1 MSDTVIVNPVVY
13 AVTVSGITGGVGA
26 TSLDQLTDVSVT
38 SATTGYTLIH
48 DGTQFVSTL
57 GTGTFAAATHTHPQS
72 SITGLT
78 TFVAQTTTGLLD
90 LGDAISAIGTIGT
103 AGYLDVPPTGDA
115 GVGQVVKGNDTR
127 LTDAR
132 TAVAHTHPSTAISDS
147 TSPGRAVLT
156 AATAADQRTALG
168 LGSIATFPAGAFS
181 LTAHDHNA
189 AVITSGQFTPTQIAT
204 GATGST
210 VCIGNDARLSDARAP
225 NGSASGD
232 LYGSFPSP
240 NVGKLRGTTI
250 STTAPTDGQSLT
262 YVAGTGLWTPT
273 TIAASGDLS
282 GTYPAPSVVKLRGNA
297 LAVATP
303 TNGQVLTWVSST
315 SSWTPAGAPAAAI
328 SYATNTAAAT
338 VSVSTTGY
346 SLIGSRLSL
355 AAGTWLVNSTITV
368 SHTTSTDL
376 TGFRIASNDATP
388 VVYAST
394 EARTAASGDN
404 MCVSMTTIMVLAAT
418 KSIGHEAR
426 AVTAGTTVQIQTSAA
441 NGTSPYA
448 TQLNAIRIA

>member
-1 MSDTVIVNPVVY
+1 MSTITVNPVIY
-13 AVTVSGITGGVGA
+13 EVTVSGITGGIGA
-26 TSLDQLTDVSVT
+26 TNLDGLSDVSVT
-38 SATTGYTLIH
+38 TATTGYTLIH
-48 DGTQFVSTL
+48 NGTQFVSVL
-57 GTGTFAAATHTHPQS
+57 GTGTFAAATHTHAQGD
-72 SITGLT
+72 ITGLT
-78 TFVAQTTTGLLD
+78 AALAQDGTDIAALQASVA
-90 LGDAISAIGTIGT
+90 AIGTIGT
-103 AGYLDVPPTGDA
+103 AGYLNVPASGDA

-132 TAVAHTHPSTAISDS
+132 TAVGHTHPASAISDS
-147 TSPGRAVLT
+147 TAQGRSVLT
-156 AATAADQRTALG
+156 AATAADQRTAMG
-168 LGSIATFPAGAFS
+168 LGSIATFSSGIFS

-210 VCIGNDARLSDARAP
+210 VCIGNDARLSDSRAP
-225 NGSASGD
+225 NGAASGD

-240 NVGKLRGTTI
+240 NVGKLRGTAI
-250 STTAPTDGQSLT
+250 SATAPTDGQVMT
-262 YVAGTGLWTPT
+262 YATATGWTPT

-282 GTYPAPSVVKLRGNA
+282 GTYPAPSVVKLRGQT
-297 LAVATP
+297 VSATAP
-303 TNGQVLTWVSST
+303 TNGQVLTWVT
-315 SSWTPAGAPAAAI
+315 ATGWTPAGAPAAAI
-328 SYATNTAAAT
+328 AYATNTAAAT

-368 SHTTSTDL
+368 SHTTGTSL

-394 EARTAASGDN
+394 EARTVQSAHN
-404 MCVSMTTIMVLAAT
+404 MSVSMSAIIVLAAT

-426 AVTAGTTVQIQTSAA
+426 AETAGTTVQIQTSAT

-448 TQLNAIRIA
+448 TQINAIRIA

>member
-1 MSDTVIVNPVVY
+1 MSTITINPVIY

-38 SATTGYTLIH
+38 AATTGYTLIH
-48 DGTQFVSTL
+48 DGTQFVSQL
-57 GTGTFAAATHTHPQS
+57 GTGTFAAAAHTHAQS
-72 SITGLT
+72 DITGLT
-78 TFVAQTTTGLLD
+78 AALAQDGTDIAALQASVA
-90 LGDAISAIGTIGT
+90 AIGTIGT
-103 AGYLDVPPTGDA
+103 AGYLNVPASGDA

-127 LTDAR
+127 LTNAR
-132 TAVAHTHPSTAISDS
+132 TAVAHTHPASAISDS
-147 TSPGRAVLT
+147 TSQGRAVLT
-156 AATAADQRTALG
+156 AATAADQRTAMG
-168 LGSIATFPAGAFS
+168 LGSIATFSSGVFS

-210 VCIGNDARLSDARAP
+210 VCIGNDARLSDSRAP
-225 NGSASGD
+225 NGAASGD

-240 NVGKLRGTTI
+240 NVGKLRGTAI
-250 STTAPTDGQSLT
+250 SATAPTDGQVMT
-262 YVAGTGLWTPT
+262 YATATGWTPT

-282 GTYPAPSVVKLRGNA
+282 GTYPAPSVVKLRGQT
-297 LAVATP
+297 VSATAP
-303 TNGQVLTWVSST
+303 TNGQVLTWVT
-315 SSWTPAGAPAAAI
+315 ATGWTPAGAPAAAI

-368 SHTTSTDL
+368 SHTTGTDL

-394 EARTAASGDN
+394 EARTVQSAHN
-404 MCVSMTTIMVLAAT
+404 MSVSMSAIIVLAAT

-426 AVTAGTTVQIQTSAA
+426 AETAGTTVQIQTSAT

-448 TQLNAIRIA
+448 TQINAIRIA

>member
-1 MSDTVIVNPVVY
+1 MSTITVNPVIY
-13 AVTVSGITGGVGA
+13 EVTVSGITGGIGA
-26 TSLDQLTDVSVT
+26 TSLDQLTDVSAT

-48 DGTQFVSTL
+48 DGTQFVSQL
-57 GTGTFAAATHTHPQS
+57 GTGTFAAATHTHAQS
-72 SITGLT
+72 DITGLT
-78 TFVAQTTTGLLD
+78 TFVSQTGTNFSD
-90 LGDAISAIGTIGT
+90 VNDAITAIGVIGT
-103 AGYLDVPPTGDA
+103 AGYLNVPASGDA

-147 TSPGRAVLT
+147 TAQGRAVLT
-156 AATAADQRTALG
+156 AATAADQRTAMG
-168 LGSIATFPAGAFS
+168 LGSIATFSSGVYS
-181 LTAHDHNA
+181 LTSHTHDA
-189 AVITSGQFTPTQIAT
+189 AAIVTGQFTPTQV
-204 GATGST
+204 ATGST
-210 VCIGNDARLSDARAP
+210 GSTLCIGNDARLSDSRAP
-225 NGSASGD
+225 NGTATGD

-240 NVGKLRGTTI
+240 NVGKLRGTAI
-250 STTAPTDGQSLT
+250 STTAPTDGQVLT
-262 YVAGTGLWTPT
+262 YATATGWTPT

-282 GTYPAPSVVKLRGNA
+282 GTYPAPSVVKLRGQTVSA
-297 LAVATP
+297 TTP
-303 TNGQVLTWVSST
+303 TNGQVLTWVT
-315 SSWTPAGAPAAAI
+315 ATGWTPAGAPAAAI

-394 EARTAASGDN
+394 EARTVASADN
-404 MCVSMTTIMVLAAT
+404 MSVSMSTIIVLAAA

-426 AVTAGTTVQIQTSAA
+426 AATTGTTVQIQTSAT

-448 TQLNAIRIA
+448 TQINAIRIA

>member
-1 MSDTVIVNPVVY
+1 VSTITVNPVIY
-13 AVTVSGITGGVGA
+13 EVTVSGITGGIGA
-26 TSLDQLTDVSVT
+26 TKLDDLTDVSAT

-48 DGTQFVSTL
+48 DGTQFVSQL
-57 GTGTFAAATHTHPQS
+57 GTGTFAAATHTHAQS
-72 SITGLT
+72 DITGLT
-78 TFVAQTTTGLLD
+78 TFVSQTTTNFVD
-90 LGDAISAIGTIGT
+90 VNDAITAIGVIGT
-103 AGYLDVPPTGDA
+103 AGYLDVPASGNA
-115 GVGQVVKGNDTR
+115 GVGQVVKGTDTR

-132 TAVAHTHPSTAISDS
+132 TALAHTHPSTAISDS

-156 AATAADQRTALG
+156 ASTAADQRTALG
-168 LGSIATFPAGAFS
+168 LGSIATFSSGVYS
-181 LTAHDHNA
+181 LTSHTHDA
-189 AVITSGQFTPTQIAT
+189 ASIVTGQFTPTQVAT
-204 GATGST
+204 GATGAT
-210 VCIGNDARLSDARAP
+210 VCIGNDARLSDSRAP
-225 NGSASGD
+225 NGTATGD

-240 NVGKLRGTTI
+240 NVGKLRGTAI
-250 STTAPTDGQSLT
+250 STTAPTDGQVLT
-262 YVAGTGLWTPT
+262 YATATGWTPT

-282 GTYPAPSVVKLRGNA
+282 GNYPGPSVVKLRGQTVSA
-297 LAVATP
+297 TTP
-303 TNGQVLTWVSST
+303 TNGQVLTWVT
-315 SSWTPAGAPAAAI
+315 ATGWTPAGAPAAAI

-394 EARTAASGDN
+394 EARTVASADN
-404 MCVSMTTIMVLAAT
+404 MSVSMSTIIVLAAT

-426 AVTAGTTVQIQTSAA
+426 AATSGTTVQIQTSAA
-441 NGTSPYA
+441 SGTSPYA
-448 TQLNAIRIA
+448 TQINAIRIA

>member
-1 MSDTVIVNPVVY
+1 MSTITVNPVIY
-13 AVTVSGITGGVGA
+13 EVTVSGITGGVGA
-26 TSLDQLTDVSVT
+26 TNLDGLSDVSVT
-38 SATTGYTLIH
+38 TATTGYTLIH
-48 DGTQFVSTL
+48 NGTQFVSVL
-57 GTGTFAAATHTHPQS
+57 GTGTFAAAAHTHAQGD
-72 SITGLT
+72 ITGLT
-78 TFVAQTTTGLLD
+78 AALAQDGTDIAALQNSVA
-90 LGDAISAIGTIGT
+90 AIGTIGT
-103 AGYLDVPPTGDA
+103 AGYLNVPASGDA

-132 TAVAHTHPSTAISDS
+132 TAVAHTHPSTAITDS
-147 TSPGRAVLT
+147 TTQGRAVLT

-168 LGSIATFPAGAFS
+168 LGSIATFSSGVFS

-210 VCIGNDARLSDARAP
+210 VCIGNDARLSDSRAP
-225 NGSASGD
+225 NGAASGD

-250 STTAPTDGQSLT
+250 STTAPTDGQVLT
-262 YVAGTGLWTPT
+262 YATATGWTPT

-282 GTYPAPSVVKLRGNA
+282 GTYPAPSVVKLRGQT
-297 LAVATP
+297 VSATAP
-303 TNGQVLTWVSST
+303 TNGQVLTWVT
-315 SSWTPAGAPAAAI
+315 ATGWTPAGAPAAAI
-328 SYATNTAAAT
+328 AYATNTAAAT

-368 SHTTSTDL
+368 SHTTGTDL

-394 EARTAASGDN
+394 EARTVASGDN
-404 MCVSMTTIMVLAAT
+404 MSVSMSAIIVLAAS

-426 AVTAGTTVQIQTSAA
+426 AATAGTTVQIQTSAT

-448 TQLNAIRIA
+448 TQINAIRIA

>member
-1 MSDTVIVNPVVY
+1 MSTITVNPVIY
-13 AVTVSGITGGVGA
+13 EVTVSGITGGIGA
-26 TSLDQLTDVSVT
+26 TKLDDLTDVSVT
-38 SATTGYTLIH
+38 TATTGYTLIH
-48 DGTQFVSTL
+48 NGTQFVSVL
-57 GTGTFAAATHTHPQS
+57 GTGTFAAATHTHAQGD
-72 SITGLT
+72 ITGLT
-78 TFVAQTTTGLLD
+78 AALAQDGTDIAALQASVA
-90 LGDAISAIGTIGT
+90 AIGTIGT
-103 AGYLDVPPTGDA
+103 AGYLNVPASGDA
-115 GVGQVVKGNDTR
+115 GAGQVVKGNDTR

-132 TAVAHTHPSTAISDS
+132 TAVAHTHPSTAITDS
-147 TSPGRAVLT
+147 TTQGRAVLT
-156 AATAADQRTALG
+156 AATAADQRTAMG
-168 LGSIATFPAGAFS
+168 LGSMATVSSGAYS

-225 NGSASGD
+225 NGAASGD

-250 STTAPTDGQSLT
+250 SATAPTDGQVMT
-262 YVAGTGLWTPT
+262 YATATGWTPT

-282 GTYPAPSVVKLRGNA
+282 GTYPAPSVVKLRGQT
-297 LAVATP
+297 VSATAP
-303 TNGQVLTWVSST
+303 TNGQVLTWVT
-315 SSWTPAGAPAAAI
+315 ATGWTPAGAPAAAI
-328 SYATNTAAAT
+328 AYATNTAAAT

-368 SHTTSTDL
+368 SHTTGTDL

-394 EARTAASGDN
+394 EARTVQSAHN
-404 MCVSMTTIMVLAAT
+404 MSVSVSTIIVLAAT

-426 AVTAGTTVQIQTSAA
+426 AETAGTTVQIQTSAT

-448 TQLNAIRIA
+448 TQINAIRIA

>member
-13 AVTVSGITGGVGA
+13 AVTVSGITGGIGA
-26 TSLDQLTDVSVT
+26 TKLDDLTDVSVS

-48 DGTQFVSTL
+48 NGTQFVSVL
-57 GTGTFAAATHTHPQS
+57 GTGTFAAAAHTHPAS
-72 SITGLT
+72 DITGLT
-78 TFVAQTTTGLLD
+78 TFQTQTTTSLVD
-90 LGDAISAIGTIGT
+90 LGDAIAAIGTIGT
-103 AGYLDVPPTGDA
+103 AGYLDVPPTGNA
-115 GVGQVVKGNDTR
+115 SAGQVVKGTDTR

-132 TAVAHTHPSTAISDS
+132 TAVAHTHPSTAITDS
-147 TSPGRAVLT
+147 TTQGRAVLT
-156 AATAADQRTALG
+156 AATAADQRTAMG
-168 LGSIATFPAGAFS
+168 LGSIATFSSGVFS

-210 VCIGNDARLSDARAP
+210 VCIGNDARLSDSRAP
-225 NGSASGD
+225 NGTATGD

-250 STTAPTDGQSLT
+250 STTAPTDGQVLT
-262 YVAGTGLWTPT
+262 YATATGWTPT

-282 GTYPAPSVVKLRGNA
+282 GTYPAPAVVKLRGNA

-303 TNGQVLTWVSST
+303 TNGQVLTWLT
-315 SSWTPAGAPAAAI
+315 ATGWTPAGAPAAAI

-394 EARTAASGDN
+394 EARTVASGDN
-404 MCVSMTTIMVLAAT
+404 MSVSMSAIIVLAAT

-426 AVTAGTTVQIQTSAA
+426 AATAGTTVQIQTSAT

-448 TQLNAIRIA
+448 TQINAIRIA

>member
-1 MSDTVIVNPVVY
+1 MSTITVNPVIY
-13 AVTVSGITGGVGA
+13 EVTVSGITGGIGA
-26 TSLDQLTDVSVT
+26 TKLDDLTDVSVT
-38 SATTGYTLIH
+38 TATTGYTLIH
-48 DGTQFVSTL
+48 NGTQFVSVL
-57 GTGTFAAATHTHPQS
+57 GTGTFAAATHTHAQGD
-72 SITGLT
+72 ITGLT
-78 TFVAQTTTGLLD
+78 AALAQDGTDIAALQASVA
-90 LGDAISAIGTIGT
+90 AIGTIGT
-103 AGYLDVPPTGDA
+103 AGYLNVPASGDA
-115 GVGQVVKGNDTR
+115 GAGQVVKGNDTR

-132 TAVAHTHPSTAISDS
+132 TAVAHTHPSTAITDS
-147 TSPGRAVLT
+147 TTQGRAVLT
-156 AATAADQRTALG
+156 AATAADQRTAMG
-168 LGSIATFPAGAFS
+168 LGSMATVSSGAYS

-225 NGSASGD
+225 NGTATGD

-240 NVGKLRGTTI
+240 NVGKLRGTAI
-250 STTAPTDGQSLT
+250 SATAPTDGQVMT
-262 YVAGTGLWTPT
+262 YATATGWTPT

-282 GTYPAPSVVKLRGNA
+282 GTYPAPSVVKLRGQT
-297 LAVATP
+297 VSATAP
-303 TNGQVLTWVSST
+303 TNGQVLTWVT
-315 SSWTPAGAPAAAI
+315 GTGWTPAGAPAAAI

-394 EARTAASGDN
+394 EARTVASADN
-404 MCVSMTTIMVLAAT
+404 MSVSMSAIIVLAAT

-426 AVTAGTTVQIQTSAA
+426 AATAGTTVQIQTSAT

-448 TQLNAIRIA
+448 TQINAIRIA

>member
-1 MSDTVIVNPVVY
+1 MSTITVNPVIY

-38 SATTGYTLIH
+38 AATTGYTLIH
-48 DGTQFVSTL
+48 DGTQFVSQL
-57 GTGTFAAATHTHPQS
+57 GTGTFAAAAHTHAQS
-72 SITGLT
+72 DITGLT
-78 TFVAQTTTGLLD
+78 AALAQDGTDIAALQASVA
-90 LGDAISAIGTIGT
+90 AIGTIGT
-103 AGYLDVPPTGDA
+103 AGYLNVPASGDA

-132 TAVAHTHPSTAISDS
+132 TAAAHTHPASAISDS
-147 TSPGRAVLT
+147 TAQGRSVLT
-156 AATAADQRTALG
+156 AATAADQRTAMG
-168 LGSIATFPAGAFS
+168 LGSIATFSSGVFS

-189 AVITSGQFTPTQIAT
+189 GVITSGQFTPTQIAT

-210 VCIGNDARLSDARAP
+210 LCIGNDARLTDARAP
-225 NGSASGD
+225 NGAASGD

-262 YVAGTGLWTPT
+262 YVAGTGFWTPT

-282 GTYPAPSVVKLRGNA
+282 GTYPAPAVVKLRGNA

-368 SHTTSTDL
+368 SHTTGTSL

-394 EARTAASGDN
+394 EARTVQSAHN
-404 MCVSMTTIMVLAAT
+404 MSVSMSAIIVLAAT

-426 AVTAGTTVQIQTSAA
+426 AETAGTTVQIQTSAT

-448 TQLNAIRIA
+448 TQINAIRIA

>member
-57 GTGTFAAATHTHPQS
+57 GTGTFAAATHTHPQA

-78 TFVAQTTTGLLD
+78 TFVASTTTSLLD
-90 LGDAISAIGTIGT
+90 LNDAIVAIGTIGT
-103 AGYLDVPPTGDA
+103 AGYLDVPLSGNA
-115 GVGQVVKGNDTR
+115 SAGQVVKGSDSR

-132 TAVAHTHPSTAISDS
+132 TAVAHTHPASAISDS
-147 TSPGRAVLT
+147 TAQGRAVLT
-156 AATAADQRTALG
+156 AATAADQRTAMG
-168 LGSIATFPAGAFS
+168 LGSIATFSAGVFS

-225 NGSASGD
+225 NGTATGD

-240 NVGKLRGTTI
+240 NVGKLRGTAI
-250 STTAPTDGQSLT
+250 SATAPTDGQVMT
-262 YVAGTGLWTPT
+262 YATATGWTPT

-303 TNGQVLTWVSST
+303 TNGQVLTWVT
-315 SSWTPAGAPAAAI
+315 GTGWTPAGAPAAAI

-394 EARTAASGDN
+394 EARTVASADN
-404 MCVSMTTIMVLAAT
+404 MSVSMSAIIVLAAT

-426 AVTAGTTVQIQTSAA
+426 AATAGTTVQIQTSAT

-448 TQLNAIRIA
+448 TQINAIRIA

>member
-1 MSDTVIVNPVVY
+1 MSTITVNPVIY
-13 AVTVSGITGGVGA
+13 EVTVSGITGGIGA
-26 TSLDQLTDVSVT
+26 TKLDDLTDVSVT
-38 SATTGYTLIH
+38 TATTGYTLIH
-48 DGTQFVSTL
+48 NGTQFVSVL
-57 GTGTFAAATHTHPQS
+57 GTGTFAAATHTHAQGD
-72 SITGLT
+72 ITGLT
-78 TFVAQTTTGLLD
+78 AALAQDGTDIAALQASVA
-90 LGDAISAIGTIGT
+90 AIGTIGT
-103 AGYLDVPPTGDA
+103 AGYLNVPASGDA
-115 GVGQVVKGNDTR
+115 GAGQVVKGNDTR

-132 TAVAHTHPSTAISDS
+132 TAVAHTHPSTAITDS
-147 TSPGRAVLT
+147 TTQGRAVLT
-156 AATAADQRTALG
+156 AATAADQRTAMG
-168 LGSIATFPAGAFS
+168 LGSMATVSSGAYS

-210 VCIGNDARLSDARAP
+210 VCIGNDARLSDSRAP
-225 NGSASGD
+225 NGTATGD

-240 NVGKLRGTTI
+240 NVGKLRGTAI
-250 STTAPTDGQSLT
+250 SATAPTDGQVMT
-262 YVAGTGLWTPT
+262 YATATGWTPT

-282 GTYPAPSVVKLRGNA
+282 GTYPAPSVVKLRGQT
-297 LAVATP
+297 VSATAP
-303 TNGQVLTWVSST
+303 TNGQVLTWVT
-315 SSWTPAGAPAAAI
+315 GTGWTPAGAPAAAI

-394 EARTAASGDN
+394 EARTVASADN
-404 MCVSMTTIMVLAAT
+404 MSVSMSAIIVLAAT

-426 AVTAGTTVQIQTSAA
+426 AATAGTTVQIQTSAT

-448 TQLNAIRIA
+448 TQINAIRIA

>member
-1 MSDTVIVNPVVY
+1 MSTITVNPVIY
-13 AVTVSGITGGVGA
+13 EVTVSGITGGVGA
-26 TSLDQLTDVSVT
+26 TNLDGLSDVSVT
-38 SATTGYTLIH
+38 TATTGYTLIH
-48 DGTQFVSTL
+48 NGTQFVSVL
-57 GTGTFAAATHTHPQS
+57 GTGTFAAAAHTHAQGD
-72 SITGLT
+72 ITGLT
-78 TFVAQTTTGLLD
+78 AALAQDGTDIAALQASVA
-90 LGDAISAIGTIGT
+90 AIGTIGT
-103 AGYLDVPPTGDA
+103 AGYLDVPPTGNA
-115 GVGQVVKGNDTR
+115 SAGQVVKGTDTR

-132 TAVAHTHPSTAISDS
+132 TAVAHTHPSTAITDS
-147 TSPGRAVLT
+147 TTQGRAVLT
-156 AATAADQRTALG
+156 AATAADQRTAMG
-168 LGSIATFPAGAFS
+168 LGSIATFSSGVFS

-204 GATGST
+204 GSTGST
-210 VCIGNDARLSDARAP
+210 VCIGNDARLSDSRAP
-225 NGSASGD
+225 NGTATGD

-240 NVGKLRGTTI
+240 NVGKLRGTAI
-250 STTAPTDGQSLT
+250 SATAPTDGQVMT
-262 YVAGTGLWTPT
+262 YATATGWTPT

-282 GTYPAPSVVKLRGNA
+282 GTYPAPSVVKLRGQT
-297 LAVATP
+297 VSATAP
-303 TNGQVLTWVSST
+303 TNGQVLTWVT
-315 SSWTPAGAPAAAI
+315 ATGWTPAGAPAAAI

-368 SHTTSTDL
+368 SHTTGTDL

-394 EARTAASGDN
+394 EARTVQSTHN
-404 MCVSMTTIMVLAAT
+404 MSVSMTTIIVLAAT

-426 AVTAGTTVQIQTSAA
+426 AETAGTTVQIQTSVT

-448 TQLNAIRIA
+448 TQINAIRIA

>member
-1 MSDTVIVNPVVY
+1 MSTVTVNPVIY
-13 AVTVSGITGGVGA
+13 EVTVSGITGGVGA
-26 TSLDQLTDVSVT
+26 TKLDDLTDVSAT

-48 DGTQFVSTL
+48 DGTQFVSQL
-57 GTGTFAAATHTHPQS
+57 GTGTFAAATHTHAQS
-72 SITGLT
+72 DITGLT
-78 TFVAQTTTGLLD
+78 TFVSQTGTNFTD
-90 LGDAISAIGTIGT
+90 VNDALAAIGVIGT
-103 AGYLDVPPTGDA
+103 AGYLDVPASGNA
-115 GVGQVVKGNDTR
+115 GVGQVVKGTDTR

-132 TAVAHTHPSTAISDS
+132 TAVAHTHPASAISDS

-156 AATAADQRTALG
+156 AATAADQRTAMG
-168 LGSIATFPAGAFS
+168 LGSIATFSSGVYS
-181 LTAHDHNA
+181 LTSHTHDA
-189 AVITSGQFTPTQIAT
+189 AAIVTGQFTPTQVAT

-210 VCIGNDARLSDARAP
+210 LCIGNDARLSDARAP
-225 NGSASGD
+225 NGTATGD

-262 YVAGTGLWTPT
+262 YVAGTGFWTPT

-282 GTYPAPSVVKLRGNA
+282 GNYPAPSVVKLRGQT
-297 LAVATP
+297 VSATAP
-303 TNGQVLTWVSST
+303 TNGQVLTWVT
-315 SSWTPAGAPAAAI
+315 ATGWTPAGAPAAAI

-404 MCVSMTTIMVLAAT
+404 MTVSMSTIIVLAAT

-426 AVTAGTTVQIQTSAA
+426 AATSGTTVQIQTSAT

-448 TQLNAIRIA
+448 TQINAIRIA

>member
-1 MSDTVIVNPVVY
+1 MSTITVNPVIY
-13 AVTVSGITGGVGA
+13 EVTVSGITGGVGA

-38 SATTGYTLIH
+38 TATTGYTLIH
-48 DGTQFVSTL
+48 DGTQFVSVL
-57 GTGTFAAATHTHPQS
+57 GTGTFAAATHTHAQS
-72 SITGLT
+72 DITGLT
-78 TFVAQTTTGLLD
+78 AALAQDGTDIAALQASVA
-90 LGDAISAIGTIGT
+90 AIGTIGT
-103 AGYLDVPPTGDA
+103 AGYLDVPASGNA
-115 GVGQVVKGNDTR
+115 SAGQVVKGTDTR
-127 LTDAR
+127 LSDAR
-132 TAVAHTHPSTAISDS
+132 TAVAHTHPASAISDS

-168 LGSIATFPAGAFS
+168 LGSIATFSSGIFS
-181 LTAHDHNA
+181 LTSHTHDA
-189 AVITSGQFTPTQIAT
+189 AAIVTGQFTPTQVAT

-210 VCIGNDARLSDARAP
+210 LCIGNDARLSDARAP
-225 NGSASGD
+225 NGAASGD

-250 STTAPTDGQSLT
+250 SATSPTDGQVLT
-262 YVAGTGLWTPT
+262 YVAGTTSWTPT

-282 GTYPAPSVVKLRGNA
+282 GTYPAPAVVKLRGNA

-315 SSWTPAGAPAAAI
+315 SSWTPAGAPAASI

-394 EARTAASGDN
+394 EARTVASGDN
-404 MCVSMTTIMVLAAT
+404 MSVSMSAIIVLAAT

-426 AVTAGTTVQIQTSAA
+426 AATAGTTVQIQTSAT

-448 TQLNAIRIA
+448 TQINAIRIA